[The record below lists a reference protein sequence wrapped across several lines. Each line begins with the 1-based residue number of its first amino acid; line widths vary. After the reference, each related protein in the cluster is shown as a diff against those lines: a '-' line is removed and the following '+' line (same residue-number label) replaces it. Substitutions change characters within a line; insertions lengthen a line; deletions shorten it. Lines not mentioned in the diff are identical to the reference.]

1 MTTDKL
7 IRALRVWA
15 EKMTM
20 SGRRELVRQAADRL
34 EELDEAPSVDV
45 MPLDKLC
52 EWLEKNATM
61 YCDTCR
67 ATIGSCGVC
76 NSRERWKKC

>member
-45 MPLDKLC
+45 VPLDKLC
-52 EWLEKNATM
+52 EWMASTQQIICKIDKE
-61 YCDTCR
+61 
-67 ATIGSCGVC
+67 S
-76 NSRERWKKC
+76 WKKVITKWMEETDA